1 MMEHAG
7 LSVLESA
14 VFRWQYGN
22 SNARSCYTSSI
33 AVKPWKALGMVQSYL
48 TLNITTWHQ
57 DRSLMR

>member
-33 AVKPWKALGMVQSYL
+33 AVKPWKALDVWLGYKDSN
-48 TLNITTWHQ
+48 LNCLIQTQ
-57 DRSLMR
+57 